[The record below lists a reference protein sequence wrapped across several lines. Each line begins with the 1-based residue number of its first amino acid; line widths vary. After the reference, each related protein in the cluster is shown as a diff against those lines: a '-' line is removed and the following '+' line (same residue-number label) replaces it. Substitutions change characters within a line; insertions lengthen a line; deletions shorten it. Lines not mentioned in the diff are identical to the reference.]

1 MHGYTAT
8 PTGMHTRKISAS
20 GAEDAL
26 ECCMHYQHQLMSTMH
41 ADADRIQNV
50 LHDVPE
56 EHEPFDLGHDY
67 MHATHASEDDM
78 HTVPGNGD
86 ATHVVKAS
94 QTVTS
99 PQNDEMDAMK
109 TGGNTKSGI
118 RGWDVTG
125 QDTETAKT
133 NPQDKAAS
141 TVGTAGGVNEDN
153 WQYSNK
159 TIVETKFVDTS
170 TDVRDV
176 DNNFAFSGRN
186 ENESEEWRTT
196 DSLGAKE
203 DEQEKREGVRER
215 DVVFEEAVELY
226 KNLPFFIKEP
236 VSECAPTAS
245 FLAHVLKL
253 QALFCCA
260 LSRG

>member
-1 MHGYTAT
+1 ML
-8 PTGMHTRKISAS
+8 GMRTRRISAS

-56 EHEPFDLGHDY
+56 EQESFDLGHDY
-67 MHATHASEDDM
+67 MHAMHVSEDDR
-78 HTVPGNGD
+78 HTIPGSGD
-86 ATHVVKAS
+86 VIDVVQAS
-94 QTVTS
+94 QTVMQ
-99 PQNDEMDAMK
+99 PQDGEKEAMT

-133 NPQDKAAS
+133 NMQDKMAS
-141 TVGTAGGVNEDN
+141 TVGTDGEVNEDN

-159 TIVETKFVDTS
+159 TIVDTTRVDTS
-170 TDVRDV
+170 TDARDV
-176 DNNFAFSGRN
+176 GVSFAFSGRN
-186 ENESEEWRTT
+186 ENEREKWRTT
-196 DSLGAKE
+196 DGLGVKE
-203 DEQEKREGVRER
+203 DEQEKGEGTRER

-236 VSECAPTAS
+236 VSECAPTAG
-245 FLAHVLKL
+245 FPGL
-253 QALFCCA
+253 CA
-260 LSRG
+260 QIVVK